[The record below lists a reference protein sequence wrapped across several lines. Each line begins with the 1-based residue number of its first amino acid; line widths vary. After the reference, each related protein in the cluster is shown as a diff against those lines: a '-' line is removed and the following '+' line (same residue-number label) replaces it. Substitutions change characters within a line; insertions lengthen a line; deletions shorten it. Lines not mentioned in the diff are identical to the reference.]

1 MPPKKRSRSITPNYT
16 VVDYGHGDLLYLGRN
31 KGQDGKSMG
40 NLTFFS
46 EDHSKARLKRG
57 QGVPVNQSHI
67 MDENL
72 FNRFGPKDQGDLMGA
87 DGIDT
92 LNSAA
97 LVVNTGTTARNVDR
111 QNMDYAAKSLVN
123 MKHSDGTK
131 RKKRR
136 KKRTNGKKKKK
147 TKGGR
152 KSHNRRRKT
161 RR

>member
-1 MPPKKRSRSITPNYT
+1 MPPKKRRRPKYT
-16 VVDYGHGDLLYLGRN
+16 VVGYEDGKNLYLGRN
-31 KGQDGKSMG
+31 KGPSGQDMG
-40 NLTFFS
+40 EDTFFK
-46 EDHSKARLKRG
+46 EDNSRAAIKSRQCA
-57 QGVPVNQSHI
+57 PVNQSHI
-67 MDENL
+67 MNKDF
-72 FNRFGPKDQGDLMGA
+72 FNRFGPIDKGDLSAA

-97 LVVNTGTTARNVDR
+97 LLLSTAKIADMEETTNTAEN
-111 QNMDYAAKSLVN
+111 LVA
-123 MKHSDGTK
+123 MKHGDGTK

-152 KSHNRRRKT
+152 KSRNRRRKT